1 MKTIIFV
8 ASGETN
14 KEYLNYHYLGFGRE
28 IVPLTDKGKQQA
40 VTVAEKIKN
49 DKGEIIISSPYTRAL
64 EAASIISRRLNIDLE
79 VEPGLHDWIPKDPY
93 DSTSDF
99 SFKPAYNTF
108 IAYNG
113 KHDPLHRYRYESL
126 PEMKDRVIRTL
137 DKYLKTYEVIIVVSH
152 SMVSKV
158 FDWDTKLEDGEFV
171 SFEL

>member
-1 MKTIIFV
+1 MKTIILV

-14 KEYLNYHYLGFGRE
+14 SEYLNYHYLGFGRE
-28 IVPLTDKGKQQA
+28 IVPLTEKGKQQA
-40 VTVAEKIKN
+40 ETVAERIKD

-64 EAASIISRRLNIDLE
+64 EAASIISRRLDIDLE

-113 KHDPLHRYRYESL
+113 KRA
-126 PEMKDRVIRTL
+126 IRQ
-137 DKYLKTYEVIIVVSH
+137 
-152 SMVSKV
+152 V
-158 FDWDTKLEDGEFV
+158 F
-171 SFEL
+171 

>member
-14 KEYLNYHYLGFGRE
+14 KDFLNYHYSGFGRE
-28 IVPLTDKGKQQA
+28 IVPLTEKGKQQA
-40 VTVAEKIKN
+40 KKAAEQIKD
-49 DKGEIIISSPYTRAL
+49 DKGEVIISSPYTRAL
-64 EAASIISRRLNIDLE
+64 EAASIISRDLNIDLE

-93 DSTSDF
+93 DSTSDY

-113 KHDPLHRYRYESL
+113 NRDPLHRYRYESL
-126 PEMKDRVIRTL
+126 PEMKDRVIRSL
-137 DKYLKTYEVIIVVSH
+137 DKYLKAHEVIIVVSH

-171 SFEL
+171 RFEL